1 MEILETTSK
10 DQFAAYAA
18 KIVKNECET
27 ICKRHSDFAL
37 TDKTYEGI
45 MEFSWDHL
53 YQDLLLGAPNTLR
66 IVSSMVT
73 SSIPMPVPSKEFH
86 HALFAIGIILHGRN
100 REATTLQY
108 LNGMVLLH
116 GGCTHQD
123 MKRLAKLGVCVFP
136 ETVRN
141 KLQSWQSNLDEKL
154 LEVKEK
160 WCKGDSMT
168 YQLVGDNWDKNIVPS
183 YRTSKN
189 STQSIHLFNVIG
201 VIDRIVIKKEEGTP
215 VRTVDSMTAVD
226 FIPSEGDIDS
236 LQKELTFLV
245 ARSVIQNI
253 KQMEDLFGK
262 IYPGH
267 LEHIHS
273 NEAGMKTSQ
282 YSLGLFDCDE
292 KKTADVIRLLQNLT
306 EKYVPKK
313 DGEIVE
319 EVFFGGDRLTDEKIQ
334 VAQQAM
340 RNADSGLERLEGF
353 ISKIEDFHR
362 LMNFLEAIHR
372 LSYNTQSSRDRG
384 TVHYYRNLL
393 NARNVKGE
401 VKNSYRAYKQLY
413 YTLFDAICCVLFLK
427 KFELDSCDSTIPVP
441 QGIKD
446 WEADQQLQWL
456 NDKCGEIVKE
466 IFPHDLFAELQNVL
480 ADPDH
485 EENYWVNSIENDNFK
500 CHFCNSRY
508 KYVTSLKRHEKT
520 KHQVNMSAKVQTT
533 NSLLRQTD
541 ELNDYLVS
549 VFRLTALHQ
558 NLNSAVDMGDG
569 YRVVRSAKF
578 ETPIYNRTNKV
589 KYLIGSGKN
598 NNLSL
603 DEFVEILNRDTKNAT
618 HGFQTKDSIVQHS
631 KEFPH
636 LVHAVKHFD
645 AIKKRKGFHKLP
657 SYKEDVKKVLIDLL
671 SINGLEVRP
680 GRTLHCRK
688 IVQKSSNPFS
698 DCFVGLPVMI
708 ARHKPELPFRRLRN
722 KNMPL

>member
-1 MEILETTSK
+1 MCKVIFYQKNVEKGLMEILETTSK

-340 RNADSGLERLEGF
+340 RNADSGLERQSTGC
-353 ISKIEDFHR
+353 HT
-362 LMNFLEAIHR
+362 IHS
-372 LSYNTQSSRDRG
+372 LPEI
-384 TVHYYRNLL
+384 
-393 NARNVKGE
+393 GE
-401 VKNSYRAYKQLY
+401 LY
-413 YTLFDAICCVLFLK
+413 IIT
-427 KFELDSCDSTIPVP
+427 
-441 QGIKD
+441 
-446 WEADQQLQWL
+446 
-456 NDKCGEIVKE
+456 
-466 IFPHDLFAELQNVL
+466 
-480 ADPDH
+480 
-485 EENYWVNSIENDNFK
+485 
-500 CHFCNSRY
+500 
-508 KYVTSLKRHEKT
+508 
-520 KHQVNMSAKVQTT
+520 
-533 NSLLRQTD
+533 
-541 ELNDYLVS
+541 
-549 VFRLTALHQ
+549 
-558 NLNSAVDMGDG
+558 
-569 YRVVRSAKF
+569 
-578 ETPIYNRTNKV
+578 ETY
-589 KYLIGSGKN
+589 
-598 NNLSL
+598 
-603 DEFVEILNRDTKNAT
+603 
-618 HGFQTKDSIVQHS
+618 
-631 KEFPH
+631 
-636 LVHAVKHFD
+636 
-645 AIKKRKGFHKLP
+645 
-657 SYKEDVKKVLIDLL
+657 
-671 SINGLEVRP
+671 
-680 GRTLHCRK
+680 
-688 IVQKSSNPFS
+688 
-698 DCFVGLPVMI
+698 
-708 ARHKPELPFRRLRN
+708 
-722 KNMPL
+722 

>member
-1 MEILETTSK
+1 
-10 DQFAAYAA
+10 
-18 KIVKNECET
+18 
-27 ICKRHSDFAL
+27 
-37 TDKTYEGI
+37 

-362 LMNFLEAIHR
+362 LMNFLENCRMCSQILITR
-372 LSYNTQSSRDRG
+372 KITGLILLKMTISS
-384 TVHYYRNLL
+384 
-393 NARNVKGE
+393 A
-401 VKNSYRAYKQLY
+401 
-413 YTLFDAICCVLFLK
+413 
-427 KFELDSCDSTIPVP
+427 
-441 QGIKD
+441 
-446 WEADQQLQWL
+446 
-456 NDKCGEIVKE
+456 
-466 IFPHDLFAELQNVL
+466 
-480 ADPDH
+480 
-485 EENYWVNSIENDNFK
+485 
-500 CHFCNSRY
+500 
-508 KYVTSLKRHEKT
+508 TSVI
-520 KHQVNMSAKVQTT
+520 Q
-533 NSLLRQTD
+533 
-541 ELNDYLVS
+541 

-589 KYLIGSGKN
+589 KYLIGSVHLTALVSGTLPAHQSKRLIANRFINISGGKN

-645 AIKKRKGFHKLP
+645 AMCEVKKEKGFT
-657 SYKEDVKKVLIDLL
+657 
-671 SINGLEVRP
+671 NF
-680 GRTLHCRK
+680 LHT
-688 IVQKSSNPFS
+688 
-698 DCFVGLPVMI
+698 
-708 ARHKPELPFRRLRN
+708 RRMSKRF
-722 KNMPL
+722 